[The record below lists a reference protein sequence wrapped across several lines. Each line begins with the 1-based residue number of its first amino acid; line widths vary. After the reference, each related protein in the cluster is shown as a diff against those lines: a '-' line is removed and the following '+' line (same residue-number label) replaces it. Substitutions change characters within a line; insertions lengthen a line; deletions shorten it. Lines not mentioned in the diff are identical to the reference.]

1 VVVQLKRGLSLPR
14 HIFVSQACQGC
25 HPGMIDLMRRV
36 CQLTEKACRW
46 TWYLEADGAQRQQV
60 FLSRARKRGRNHRQ
74 EMVTLLAPG
83 QIRDAAFQAFP
94 NCMTVSSFLVAIHR
108 VDARFTQLGFCKR

>member
-1 VVVQLKRGLSLPR
+1 MAAMTGAVLCTPEFLLTPPGVVVQLKRGLSLPR

-60 FLSRARKRGRNHRQ
+60 FFLAGHESGAATTARKWSLCLRPAKFAMLLSRHSLIA
-74 EMVTLLAPG
+74 
-83 QIRDAAFQAFP
+83 
-94 NCMTVSSFLVAIHR
+94 
-108 VDARFTQLGFCKR
+108 